1 MDTAQDKML
10 REYASLGQKNIVPSF
25 KQKLRSAMEQGV
37 LLFAKYALLAILL
50 YVSLQFL
57 NGLVTGSQNGTQ
69 SAIYLNELISKGYL
83 PKAGPNGIE
92 PKVETPVAVK

>member
-1 MDTAQDKML
+1 MTPQEIMEAEFRTGHIDL
-10 REYASLGQKNIVPSF
+10 SF
-25 KQKLRSAMEQGV
+25 KQKLRGAMEQGV

>member
-1 MDTAQDKML
+1 MTPQEIMEAEFRTGHIGL
-10 REYASLGQKNIVPSF
+10 SF
-25 KQKLRSAMEQGV
+25 KQKLRGAMEQGV
-37 LLFAKYALLAILL
+37 LLFAKYALLAVLL